1 MLNDFNDGMMAFE
14 FLDITDFGPNKDWIL
29 NKDIEDSDESV
40 TEKKANNF
48 VTSMI
53 RRFRANP
60 KLMHLG
66 VFFIAG
72 HGMIHEGSQRILL
85 NEFCKQRKFYK
96 LFAIEISIR
105 RITERFKNSYLIVTM
120 ACCREIFNPN
130 THGKW
135 KCVGARTKAEA

>member
-1 MLNDFNDGMMAFE
+1 MPQVLNDFNDGMTAFE
-14 FLDITDFGPNKDWIL
+14 FLDIADFGPNKDWIL
-29 NKDIEDSDESV
+29 NKDIEDPDESV

-53 RRFRANP
+53 KRFRSNP

-85 NEFCKQRKFYK
+85 NEFCKQR
-96 LFAIEISIR
+96 
-105 RITERFKNSYLIVTM
+105 
-120 ACCREIFNPN
+120 
-130 THGKW
+130 
-135 KCVGARTKAEA
+135 